1 MQSLII
7 NYHINSTDNLNNIK
21 NNKTFNQLK
30 FINQNIMIKYY
41 LIGLLIILNI

>member
-21 NNKTFNQLK
+21 INKTFNQLK
-30 FINQNIMIKYY
+30 FINQNIMINNKYEN
-41 LIGLLIILNI
+41 II